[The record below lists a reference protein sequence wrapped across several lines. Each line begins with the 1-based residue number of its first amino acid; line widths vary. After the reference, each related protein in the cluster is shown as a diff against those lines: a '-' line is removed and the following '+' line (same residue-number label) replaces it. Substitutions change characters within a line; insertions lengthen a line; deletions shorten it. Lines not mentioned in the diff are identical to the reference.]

1 MISWRGVAKK
11 RRKPKLGWM
20 KLKSSGTVASK
31 QQSWPESNHF
41 VSNWHNVLT
50 VCHPAKIEKSLPKE
64 KSRSPAT
71 GPSFG
76 ISALTDEAENQRP
89 AGADTPPP

>member
-31 QQSWPESNHF
+31 QQSWLEGNHF
-41 VSNWHNVLT
+41 VSNWDIAVTASRETKLKKT
-50 VCHPAKIEKSLPKE
+50 PAKGAKRKE
-64 KSRSPAT
+64 PVTCDRP
-71 GPSFG
+71 FLWN
-76 ISALTDEAENQRP
+76 ICRTDF
-89 AGADTPPP
+89 

>member
-41 VSNWHNVLT
+41 VSNWHIAVT
-50 VCHPAKIEKSLPKE
+50 A
-64 KSRSPAT
+64 SRRPTIKRASQKKRA
-71 GPSFG
+71 GH
-76 ISALTDEAENQRP
+76 LRP
-89 AGADTPPP
+89 ALPLEYPQNGLVETRLG